1 MERPQGYPEHLEA
14 DVLLR
19 DGRPCHMRPIRP
31 DDAPALAEFHLSLSA
46 ETVYYRFFAPY
57 PELSERDLE
66 RFTKVD
72 YVDRLALIATQ
83 QQEIVGVGRYDRV
96 DPHSA
101 EIAFTIRDDHQGR
114 GLGSVLLE
122 HLAAAARENDI
133 NRFIAEVLPSNQ
145 RMIGTFVE
153 AGYRVKQHF
162 EDGVIELEFDIEQ
175 TATESAVMQAREH
188 AAEARSVEG
197 LLYPRKVVVIGVSR
211 REGSIGQFVVRNLR
225 NGGFTGSLYAVHPE
239 VDEVAGVPAYRSVA
253 DAPGPID
260 LAIVTAPIESVQ
272 AIVDDCAA
280 AAVRALVVISSGF
293 SEYDAD
299 GPARAAELV
308 ARARESGVRVVGPE
322 ALGIINTDPR
332 AHLNASLAEVVPTRG
347 RIGFFCESGT
357 LGATFLEEMTARQLG
372 LSTFVSPGMRV
383 DVSGNDLLQYW
394 ESDESTSV
402 VLLYLQGLGNPRKF
416 ARIVRR
422 LSRRKPVLAVLTGR
436 VHGSDDD
443 EDLLPDHVVDELL
456 AQCGVLQTRTI
467 GGLLDVAALL
477 AMQPLP
483 RGGKI
488 ALVSNSTAL
497 LMHTMDLVDSYGMH
511 TVQRPYRVPWD
522 AGGDEVGQML
532 DQALQAIDVDAVIV
546 IHVPPVRS
554 DLTGVT
560 EVLRDVAAN
569 STKPVLAVLPHE
581 TGLTGRSSLVVNRS
595 AQGTPGA
602 GSVPVYGEPA
612 AAVAALSLACK
623 HAQWLDT
630 PVGEEPE
637 PTGIDFD
644 RAEQLIEAALG
655 EGFDVDTN
663 VEHGA
668 APEAA
673 DSVTAALPVVTRPHS
688 RLLDQSETVELLAS
702 YGLELWPS
710 FAITSEA
717 SAAATAAEIGY
728 PVVLK
733 TASKRLLHRA
743 DLGGVRLSLEN
754 ERALRAAYLS
764 MMAQH
769 PTDVRDQLVVQAMA
783 PHGVACSVI
792 TREDPAF
799 GPVLSLS
806 VGGVVSDLIADHSYW
821 MPPLT
826 DLDAHRLIRS
836 PRTSELLFGYQGS
849 DPVNV
854 NALAAVLMRVAR
866 LAEDW
871 PQIATL
877 EINPLLATPTG
888 CYLLGASVELHPAGV
903 RQELRPRRM

>member
-1 MERPQGYPEHLEA
+1 MDHPDGYPEDLQA

-19 DGRPCHMRPIRP
+19 DGRPCHLRPITP
-31 DDAPALAEFHLSLSA
+31 QDAPALAEFHRSLSP
-46 ETVYYRFFAPY
+46 ETVYLRFFAPY

-66 RFTKVD
+66 RFTHVD
-72 YVDRLALIATQ
+72 YVDRMALVATQ
-83 QQEIVGVGRYDRV
+83 HGSIVGVGRYDRI
-96 DPHSA
+96 DDHSA

-122 HLAAAARENDI
+122 HLAAAARENGID
-133 NRFIAEVLPSNQ
+133 RFVAEVLPSNQ

-153 AGYRVKQHF
+153 AGYRVNQHF
-162 EDGVIELEFDIEQ
+162 EEGVIELEFDIEP
-175 TATESAVMQAREH
+175 TESESAVMQAREH
-188 AAEARSVEG
+188 AAEARSVEA

-211 REGSIGQFVVRNLR
+211 REGTVGQLVVRNLR
-225 NGGFTGSLYAVHPE
+225 RGGFTGSLYAVHPE
-239 VDEVAGVPAYRSVA
+239 VDEVAGIPAYRSVA

-260 LAIVTAPIESVQ
+260 LAIVTAPIDSVQ

-280 AAVRALVVISSGF
+280 AGVRALEVISSGF
-293 SEYDAD
+293 SEYDPD

-308 ARARESGVRVVGPE
+308 SRARESGVRVVGPE

-332 AHLNASLAEVVPTRG
+332 VQLNASLAEVVPSRG

-357 LGATFLEEMTARQLG
+357 LGATFLEEMSARQLG

-436 VHGSDDD
+436 VHGSGEDD
-443 EDLLPDHVVDELL
+443 DLLPDQVVDELL
-456 AQCGVLQTRTI
+456 TQCGVLQTRTI

-477 AMQPLP
+477 AMQPIP
-483 RGGKI
+483 RGDRV

-497 LMHTMDLVDSYGMH
+497 LMHTMDLVDSAGMH
-511 TVQRPYRVPWD
+511 TVQRPYRVHWD
-522 AGGDEVGQML
+522 AGGGEVGQVL
-532 DQALQAIDVDAVIV
+532 SDALAAQDVDAVIV

-560 EVLRDVAAN
+560 GVLRAVAAN

-581 TGLTGRSSLVVNRS
+581 TGLTGRSSLVVNPS
-595 AQGTPGA
+595 AQGDPGP

-612 AAVAALSLACK
+612 AAVAALSLAVQ
-623 HAQWLDT
+623 HAHWLAT
-630 PVGEEPE
+630 PVGDEPE
-637 PTGIDFD
+637 PLGVD
-644 RAEQLIEAALG
+644 RARAESLIDATLAETEVVADTGTTAPLAVLRHSSPNMLSQQQTGELFAA
-655 EGFDVDTN
+655 
-663 VEHGA
+663 
-668 APEAA
+668 
-673 DSVTAALPVVTRPHS
+673 
-688 RLLDQSETVELLAS
+688 

-710 FAITSEA
+710 FSVSSEQE
-717 SAAATAAEIGY
+717 AADRAAEIGY

-733 TASKRLLHRA
+733 TESQRLVHRT

-754 ERALRAAYLS
+754 ERSLRTAYLS
-764 MMAQH
+764 MVAQH
-769 PTDVRDQLVVQAMA
+769 PSDVREHLVVQAMA
-783 PHGVACSVI
+783 PAGVACSIV

-799 GPVLSLS
+799 GPVMSFT
-806 VGGVVSDLIADHSYW
+806 VGGVVSDLVSDHAYW

-826 DLDAHRLIRS
+826 DLDAERLIRT

-849 DPVNV
+849 EPANV
-854 NALAAVLMRVAR
+854 GALAAVLMRVA
-866 LAEDW
+866 LMAEDW
-871 PQIATL
+871 PQINTL
-877 EINPLLATPTG
+877 EINPVLATPTG
-888 CYLLGASVELHPAGV
+888 CYLLGASVELRPAAD
-903 RQELRPRRM
+903 RQELQPRRM

>member
-1 MERPQGYPEHLEA
+1 MERPARYPEHLEA

-31 DDAPALAEFHLSLSA
+31 EDSDALAQFHRSLSA

-57 PELSERDLE
+57 PELSDRDLE
-66 RFTKVD
+66 RFTNVD

-83 QQEIVGVGRYDRV
+83 NQQIVGIGRYDRV
-96 DPHSA
+96 DSHSA

-122 HLAAAARENDI
+122 HLAAAAREHDI
-133 NRFIAEVLPSNQ
+133 DRFVAEVLPTNQ

-162 EDGVIELEFDIEQ
+162 EDGVIELEFDIEP
-175 TATESAVMQAREH
+175 TASESAVMQAREH

-211 REGSIGQFVVRNLR
+211 RQDSVGQLVVRNLQQS
-225 NGGFTGSLYAVHPE
+225 GFTGSLYAVHPE

-260 LAIVTAPIESVQ
+260 LAIVTAPIDSVQ

-280 AAVRALVVISSGF
+280 ARVRALVVISSGF
-293 SEYDAD
+293 TEYDID

-332 AHLNASLAEVVPTRG
+332 VQLNASLAEVVPTRG

-357 LGATFLEEMTARQLG
+357 LGATFLEEMNARQLG

-436 VHGSDDD
+436 VHGDAADD
-443 EDLLPDHVVDELL
+443 DLLPDNVVDELL

-467 GGLLDVAALL
+467 GGLLDVAALM

-483 RGGKI
+483 RGGRV

-497 LMHTMDLVDSYGMH
+497 LMHTMDLVDSSGMQ

-522 AGGDEVGQML
+522 AGGDDVGHVL
-532 DQALQAIDVDAVIV
+532 GEALAATDVDAVIV

-554 DLTGVT
+554 DLTDVT

-612 AAVAALSLACK
+612 AAVAALSLACQ
-623 HAQWLDT
+623 HAVWLAS

-637 PTGIDFD
+637 PTGVDLD
-644 RAEQLIEAALG
+644 RAERLIDTALEA
-655 EGFDVDTN
+655 DVEAVVPADT
-663 VEHGA
+663 G
-668 APEAA
+668 
-673 DSVTAALPVVTRPHS
+673 DSDTVPIMIIQRP
-688 RLLDQSETVELLAS
+688 RRRPLDQRQTIELLAS

-710 FAITSEA
+710 FAVADEE
-717 SAAATAAEIGY
+717 SAIQVAADIGY

-733 TASKRLLHRA
+733 TASSRLLHRA

-754 ERALRAAYLS
+754 ERALRTAYLS
-764 MMAQH
+764 MVAQH
-769 PTDVRDQLVVQAMA
+769 PADVRDQLVVQAMA
-783 PHGVACSVI
+783 PPGVACSII

-806 VGGVVSDLIADHSYW
+806 VGGVVSDLVSDHSYW

-826 DLDAHRLIRS
+826 DLDAQRLIRS
-836 PRTSELLFGYQGS
+836 PRTADLLFGYQGS

-854 NALAAVLMRVAR
+854 NALAAVLMRIAL
-866 LAEDW
+866 LAQDW

-888 CYLLGASVELHPAGV
+888 CYLLGASIVLHPAGD